1 MTKERAEELRDIV
14 CRHAGL
20 TVDLLTDRGRYR
32 DQVIA
37 RMVLAGVLREY
48 GMPLSSIGRM
58 MNRSHPAV
66 LWQLRNLDDA
76 LETGVRD
83 VTVLWREVT
92 EELNNHDDDEE
103 E

>member
-1 MTKERAEELRDIV
+1 MTKERADKIRALV

-32 DQVIA
+32 EQVIA

-83 VTVLWREVT
+83 VTVLWREVIDD
-92 EELNNHDDDEE
+92 LNINEDAQE
-103 E
+103 